1 MKLSDFDF
9 DLPDS
14 HIATRP
20 AKPRSAA
27 RLLVAH
33 GNMRTDAH
41 VSDLPEFLRAGDLLV
56 LNDTKVIP
64 ARLSGTRHRLSAQG
78 LTQAK
83 IEVTLLEPKADGAWT
98 ALVKPL
104 KKLKRGE
111 DVVFSNAL
119 SARLIDIAD
128 GQGVLQFNLSGDEF
142 RRGAGRGRRHAAAA
156 LYRRKTNRR

>member
-41 VSDLPEFLRAGDLLV
+41 VSDLPE
-56 LNDTKVIP
+56 
-64 ARLSGTRHRLSAQG
+64 
-78 LTQAK
+78 
-83 IEVTLLEPKADGAWT
+83 
-98 ALVKPL
+98 
-104 KKLKRGE
+104 
-111 DVVFSNAL
+111 
-119 SARLIDIAD
+119 
-128 GQGVLQFNLSGDEF
+128 
-142 RRGAGRGRRHAAAA
+142 
-156 LYRRKTNRR
+156 